1 MKINGLLSCNKTS
14 IPNKL
19 NKKEATMLYVT
30 KIRMHK
36 DRRCSKYPED
46 IEQLYI
52 SEVGWCW
59 KEVVHDYLLVNPKS
73 IVVNIYPFP
82 YLIPAVS
89 FAREKYVRSNPNIYK
104 HDNLLDLAR
113 A

>member
-1 MKINGLLSCNKTS
+1 MKINGLLSCNKTI

-30 KIRMHK
+30 KIKMHK

-52 SEVGWCW
+52 PGVGWCP
-59 KEVVHDYLLVNPKS
+59 KEDVYNYLLVNPKS
-73 IVVNIYPFP
+73 IAVNIYPFP
-82 YLIPAVS
+82 CLICAVS
-89 FAREKYVRSNPNIYK
+89 FNREKYVRSNPNIYK
-104 HDNLLDLAR
+104 HDNLLDLPR
-113 A
+113 V